1 MLNQIVIAGRLTSD
15 PQIEKTEDGKKVSTI
30 TVAVSRS
37 YKNVDGTY
45 DTDFIKC
52 TLWNGIAESTA
63 EYCKK
68 GDIVGVK
75 GRIQTGSY
83 ETEEGDKKY
92 TMNVVA
98 EKISFLSSSKSHDKE
113 DENDMEV

>member
-15 PQIEKTEDGKKVSTI
+15 PEITTTENGKKRTYI
-30 TVAVSRS
+30 TVAVPRS

-45 DTDFIKC
+45 DTDFIRC
-52 TLWNGIAESTA
+52 TLWNGIAETTC

-75 GRIQTGSY
+75 GRIQSSSY
-83 ETEEGDKKY
+83 EKDGEKVYSMD
-92 TMNVVA
+92 VIA
-98 EKISFLSSSKSHDKE
+98 EKVSFLSSKKT
-113 DENDMEV
+113 DE